1 MEHELPDLDELK
13 VLLKETNN
21 IHWYKRVKFTGPP
34 ESIKYLKQK
43 MKQLDDLLDTGEN
56 NTEISGSL

>member
-1 MEHELPDLDELK
+1 MVHELPDLEELK

-34 ESIKYLKQK
+34 ESVKYLKQK
-43 MKQLDDLLDTGEN
+43 MKQLDILLDTGEN
-56 NTEISGSL
+56 NTEMSGSL